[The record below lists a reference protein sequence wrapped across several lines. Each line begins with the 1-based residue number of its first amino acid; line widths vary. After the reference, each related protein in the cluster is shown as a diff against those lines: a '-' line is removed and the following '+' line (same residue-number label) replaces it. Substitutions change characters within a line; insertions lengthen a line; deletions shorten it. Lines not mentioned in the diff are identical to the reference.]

1 MRARKL
7 LLASPEVSVSSEQTT
22 FVPEQVHLVG
32 SIGLNSVEEIFRTV
46 GQRLGRRLKRS
57 PDGEIGG
64 RRLWISWQYPLLRAS
79 PFLVPDPS
87 GAVHRIS
94 RFPILSLADG
104 VKPEQLDFGELGYAR
119 EARASY
125 EDFCSARKRGDLP
138 GHIRFQVC
146 LPTPMAVIYAY
157 CIERDVLAVYEA
169 YEKDMIREVAAICA
183 AIPHH
188 DLCIQWDVCHEMLIW
203 DGQPLDMFPKVG
215 TSHDEILRRMQR
227 ICASVPED
235 VELGVHL
242 CYGDFRAKH
251 FLEPRD
257 AGKVVELA
265 NALASTVQHP
275 LAFVHMPVPIARTDD
290 AFFAPF
296 QGLELASATELYLG
310 VVHAADGVD
319 GAKRRMATASRYA
332 RTFGIATECGIARAR
347 TPDLVKSIIDIH
359 APISKE
365 PASS

>member
-1 MRARKL
+1 M
-7 LLASPEVSVSSEQTT
+7 SSEQTT

-138 GHIRFQVC
+138 GRIRFQVC

-188 DLCIQWDVCHEMLIW
+188 DLCIQRDVCHEMLIW

-251 FLEPRD
+251 SWSRAMRETWLSWPTRSQAPSSIRSPLFTCRYRSPERTMRSLRRFRASSSPRQPNFIWAWCMRPTEWTAPNGAWQPPADTREPSGSQRN
-257 AGKVVELA
+257 AGLLVPARPIWSSRSSIYTPRYRKSRRRRERWFDRCFG
-265 NALASTVQHP
+265 ALAH
-275 LAFVHMPVPIARTDD
+275 
-290 AFFAPF
+290 
-296 QGLELASATELYLG
+296 
-310 VVHAADGVD
+310 
-319 GAKRRMATASRYA
+319 
-332 RTFGIATECGIARAR
+332 
-347 TPDLVKSIIDIH
+347 
-359 APISKE
+359 
-365 PASS
+365 